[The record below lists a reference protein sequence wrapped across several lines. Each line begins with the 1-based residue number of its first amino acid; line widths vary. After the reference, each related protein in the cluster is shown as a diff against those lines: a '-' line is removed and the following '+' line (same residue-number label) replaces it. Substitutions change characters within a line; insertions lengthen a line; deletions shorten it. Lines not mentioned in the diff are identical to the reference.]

1 MSQASSPLTL
11 PLVAAQVSSLQTP
24 GPGSSRSPA
33 REPPSS
39 LQTAGG
45 ARPPP
50 ATREGGPAPLCKV
63 PSERCRFFLDA
74 VATLGPGR
82 NAASDRVPGDR
93 AGDDRAPPRARGFP
107 GEAKGSGS
115 GPSPVRAEAEAGGD
129 RGLGSVAPPVV
140 LGGKDR
146 RGCGQR
152 QVLAFSARRP
162 HRGPA
167 RCRALGGLTTGG
179 WVPGDRSEGRPAS
192 GMMTLATQRWQPEP
206 ASRGL

>member
-11 PLVAAQVSSLQTP
+11 PLVTAQVSSLQTP

-82 NAASDRVPGDR
+82 NAASGRVPGDR

-115 GPSPVRAEAEAGGD
+115 GPSPVRADHARVTEAAGG
-129 RGLGSVAPPVV
+129 RGW
-140 LGGKDR
+140 
-146 RGCGQR
+146 
-152 QVLAFSARRP
+152 
-162 HRGPA
+162 
-167 RCRALGGLTTGG
+167 GLWPRLSSSEERTGG
-179 WVPGDRSEGRPAS
+179 DAGSDRSSRFPPAVPTGAQPGAGRWWADD
-192 GMMTLATQRWQPEP
+192 RWLG
-206 ASRGL
+206 AR

>member
-1 MSQASSPLTL
+1 MSQASFPLTL
-11 PLVAAQVSSLQTP
+11 PLVAAQVSSLQTA

-82 NAASDRVPGDR
+82 NAASGRVPATGQVSTGPRLAR
-93 AGDDRAPPRARGFP
+93 AASREKPRAPARVPRPSEPTMRGSLRLRAVV
-107 GEAKGSGS
+107 GWGL
-115 GPSPVRAEAEAGGD
+115 GPRLSSSEERTGGD
-129 RGLGSVAPPVV
+129 AGS
-140 LGGKDR
+140 
-146 RGCGQR
+146 
-152 QVLAFSARRP
+152 
-162 HRGPA
+162 
-167 RCRALGGLTTGG
+167 
-179 WVPGDRSEGRPAS
+179 DRSSRFPSAVPTGAQPGAGRWV
-192 GMMTLATQRWQPEP
+192 G
-206 ASRGL
+206 